1 MAAWSLCE
9 RKNWGFPISCD
20 VVGVAYDLHVVVVS
34 EPGVIEVKVEM
45 AGEYLHIGIP
55 YPAHTQVRFPY
66 LEQAAGTA
74 EVFVEVFPGPA
85 VS

>member
-20 VVGVAYDLHVVVVS
+20 VAGVAYDLHEVVVS
-34 EPGVIEVKVEM
+34 EPGVIGVKAEM
-45 AGEYLHIGIP
+45 AAGCLHIDIP
-55 YPAHTQVRFPY
+55 YPVHTQVKFPY
-66 LEQAAGTA
+66 PVQAAGTA
-74 EVFVEVFPGPA
+74 EVFVEVFPGPV